1 MRTEAGSRPPSAIR
15 GLMHRCQAILRVV
28 AGMPNYEEY
37 LRHLRIHH
45 PTVPI
50 PSEQEYFES
59 FLAARHGRG
68 ISRCC

>member
-1 MRTEAGSRPPSAIR
+1 
-15 GLMHRCQAILRVV
+15 MHRCQAILRVV